1 MINILVVTGSV
12 RSDRMSARVSQFLSA
27 RIKAGGFRATLL
39 DPADV
44 ALPLLDR
51 MYKEYTP
58 GTAPAPMQAAAE
70 LIVAADAVLVA
81 SAEYNHGIPPALKNL
96 MDHFLEEWFH
106 KPAGIACYSAGRFGG
121 VRAAIQLRATLP
133 EMGMPTISSLLPI
146 PEVGDALAEDGTAQ
160 EDWLVGAA
168 DRFIAELAW
177 WARAAREE
185 AARSGPP
192 FGG

>member
-58 GTAPAPMQAAAE
+58 GTAPAPMQAAAD

-121 VRAAIQLRATLP
+121 VRAAMRLEEHTSELQ
-133 EMGMPTISSLLPI
+133 SL
-146 PEVGDALAEDGTAQ
+146 TN
-160 EDWLVGAA
+160 LVC
-168 DRFIAELAW
+168 RLLLEKKK
-177 WARAAREE
+177 
-185 AARSGPP
+185 
-192 FGG
+192 